1 MSVDDEIARLCA
13 RTIAGWK
20 PFEPESQP
28 RTAVKERQ
36 ADHRQKA
43 PGPALIG
50 PRRRHRIG
58 SSATACESLSSWWK
72 APCSRT
78 PAPGIWFRRKG
89 AGQSGGRRST
99 DGKLRFDECAAGR
112 PVSPMM
118 HSLAT
123 HLFLRF
129 SKASKPIQCSSCFC
143 SIEFSVLLPL
153 DRYWA
158 DRIEV
163 ARRHGVSRQAA
174 TGVRY
179 TAAG

>member
-123 HLFLRF
+123 HLFCVFLRPPNQYSAVPVSAQSNF
-129 SKASKPIQCSSCFC
+129 RFYCHSTGTG
-143 SIEFSVLLPL
+143 
-153 DRYWA
+153 RT
-158 DRIEV
+158 
-163 ARRHGVSRQAA
+163 VSRWR
-174 TGVRY
+174 GGMV
-179 TAAG
+179 